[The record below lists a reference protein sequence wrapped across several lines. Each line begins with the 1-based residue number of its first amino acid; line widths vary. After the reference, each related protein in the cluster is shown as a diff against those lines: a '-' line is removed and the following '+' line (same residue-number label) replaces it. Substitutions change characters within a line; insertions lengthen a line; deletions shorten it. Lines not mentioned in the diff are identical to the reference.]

1 MKAVILAGGR
11 GSRIEEESVSR
22 PKPLVEIGDHPI
34 IWHIM
39 NIYAT
44 HGIKDFI
51 VCAGYKGHLVK
62 EYFSRLILYHG
73 DMTVDLASNK
83 VTHHEAKVLDWRV
96 TVADTGLLTDTGGR
110 VKRIQRYLDQDQPFC
125 LTYGDGVADIDLAAL
140 LDFHRRH
147 KARVTMTTVVPPSR
161 FGAVQIEGDRIA
173 SFVEKPLA
181 KDGRI
186 NGGFFVVHPSVLDLI
201 DGDATSWEFDTLVKL
216 AKAGELNAYRHDG
229 FWQPMDTLR
238 EKIVLEGLWSSG
250 KAPWKIWK

>member
-39 NIYAT
+39 NIYAAQ
-44 HGIKDFI
+44 GIKDFI

-83 VTHHEAKVLDWRV
+83 VIHHEAKQLDWRV
-96 TVADTGLLTDTGGR
+96 TVADTGLQTDTGGR
-110 VKRIQRYLDQDQPFC
+110 VKRIKRYLHPDEPFC

-140 LDFHRRH
+140 LAFHRRH
-147 KARVTMTTVVPPSR
+147 KAKATMTTVLPPAR
-161 FGAVQIEGDRIA
+161 FGAVRSRATGSPLSSRSRWPRTAGSTAA
-173 SFVEKPLA
+173 SSSSTHRSSTSSK
-181 KDGRI
+181 
-186 NGGFFVVHPSVLDLI
+186 
-201 DGDATSWEFDTLVKL
+201 ATPPP
-216 AKAGELNAYRHDG
+216 G
-229 FWQPMDTLR
+229 
-238 EKIVLEGLWSSG
+238 SSR
-250 KAPWKIWK
+250 PW

>member
-39 NIYAT
+39 NIYAAQ
-44 HGIKDFI
+44 GIKDFI

-83 VTHHEAKVLDWRV
+83 VTHHEAKTLDWRV
-96 TVADTGLLTDTGGR
+96 TVADTGLLSDTGGR
-110 VKRIQRYLDQDQPFC
+110 VKRIQRYLDPDQPFC
-125 LTYGDGVADIDLAAL
+125 LTYGDGVADIDLPAL

-147 KARVTMTTVVPPSR
+147 KAKATMTTVVPPSR

-201 DGDATSWEFDTLVKL
+201 EGDATSWEFDTLVKL

-238 EKIVLEGLWSSG
+238 EKIILEGLWSSG

>member
-39 NIYAT
+39 NIYAAQ
-44 HGIKDFI
+44 GIRDFI

-73 DMTVDLASNK
+73 DMTVDLATGG
-83 VTHHEAKVLDWRV
+83 VTHHDAKPLDWRV
-96 TVADTGLLTDTGGR
+96 TVADTGLATDTGGR
-110 VKRIQRYLDQDQPFC
+110 VKRIGRYLDPGEPFC

-140 LDFHRRH
+140 LEFHRRH
-147 KARVTMTTVVPPSR
+147 KAKATMTTVVPPSR
-161 FGAVQIEGDRIA
+161 FGAVQIEGERIT

-186 NGGFFVVHPSVLDLI
+186 NGGFFVVEPSVLDLI
-201 DGDATSWEFDTLVKL
+201 GGDATSWEFEVLPKL
-216 AKAGELNAYRHDG
+216 AKAGELGAYRHDG
-229 FWQPMDTLR
+229 YWQPMDTLR
-238 EKIVLEGLWSSG
+238 EKIILEGLWASG